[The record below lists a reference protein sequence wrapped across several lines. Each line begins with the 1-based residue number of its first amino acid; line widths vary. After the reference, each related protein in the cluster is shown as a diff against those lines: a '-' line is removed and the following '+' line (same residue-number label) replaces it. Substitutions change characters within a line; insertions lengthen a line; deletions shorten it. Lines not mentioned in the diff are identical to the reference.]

1 MKKRNIRKTAAA
13 LTALALCAGV
23 LTGCGGAASSTASS
37 VAASSA
43 ASSEAS
49 GADADAL
56 AAQNVADLID
66 AIYVQQRTDDTDAQ
80 CEAAKAAWDA
90 LTDAQKELVEGE
102 NGKGR
107 WLNVPKDKLTPKQK
121 KFCDE
126 YLKLGN
132 ATQAAKNAG
141 YSEKTAYRTGADNLK
156 VPHILDYINARQEQI
171 ASKDIADIEEIMKY
185 LTDVMRGKIKDQ
197 FDLDASLSERTKAAQ
212 ELLKRNVDDRK
223 MNLELAKLEAQF
235 KDNGSDEDAKDN
247 FMDALNSTAS
257 EVWTDDE

>member
-1 MKKRNIRKTAAA
+1 M
-13 LTALALCAGV
+13 
-23 LTGCGGAASSTASS
+23 
-37 VAASSA
+37 
-43 ASSEAS
+43 
-49 GADADAL
+49 
-56 AAQNVADLID
+56 
-66 AIYVQQRTDDTDAQ
+66 
-80 CEAAKAAWDA
+80 
-90 LTDAQKELVEGE
+90 
-102 NGKGR
+102 
-107 WLNVPKDKLTPKQK
+107 PKDKLTPKQK

-257 EVWTDDE
+257 EVWADDE

>member
-1 MKKRNIRKTAAA
+1 M
-13 LTALALCAGV
+13 
-23 LTGCGGAASSTASS
+23 
-37 VAASSA
+37 
-43 ASSEAS
+43 
-49 GADADAL
+49 
-56 AAQNVADLID
+56 
-66 AIYVQQRTDDTDAQ
+66 
-80 CEAAKAAWDA
+80 
-90 LTDAQKELVEGE
+90 
-102 NGKGR
+102 
-107 WLNVPKDKLTPKQK
+107 PKDKLTPKQK

-223 MNLELAKLEAQF
+223 MNFELAKLEAQF

>member
-1 MKKRNIRKTAAA
+1 M
-13 LTALALCAGV
+13 
-23 LTGCGGAASSTASS
+23 
-37 VAASSA
+37 
-43 ASSEAS
+43 
-49 GADADAL
+49 
-56 AAQNVADLID
+56 
-66 AIYVQQRTDDTDAQ
+66 
-80 CEAAKAAWDA
+80 
-90 LTDAQKELVEGE
+90 
-102 NGKGR
+102 GK
-107 WLNVPKDKLTPKQK
+107 KDKLTPKQK

-171 ASKDIADIEEIMKY
+171 ASKDIPDIEEIMKY

>member
-1 MKKRNIRKTAAA
+1 M
-13 LTALALCAGV
+13 
-23 LTGCGGAASSTASS
+23 
-37 VAASSA
+37 
-43 ASSEAS
+43 
-49 GADADAL
+49 
-56 AAQNVADLID
+56 
-66 AIYVQQRTDDTDAQ
+66 
-80 CEAAKAAWDA
+80 
-90 LTDAQKELVEGE
+90 
-102 NGKGR
+102 
-107 WLNVPKDKLTPKQK
+107 PKDKLTPKQK

-185 LTDVMRGKIKDQ
+185 LTDVIRGKIKDQ

>member
-1 MKKRNIRKTAAA
+1 M
-13 LTALALCAGV
+13 
-23 LTGCGGAASSTASS
+23 
-37 VAASSA
+37 
-43 ASSEAS
+43 
-49 GADADAL
+49 
-56 AAQNVADLID
+56 
-66 AIYVQQRTDDTDAQ
+66 
-80 CEAAKAAWDA
+80 
-90 LTDAQKELVEGE
+90 
-102 NGKGR
+102 
-107 WLNVPKDKLTPKQK
+107 PKDKLTPKQK

-212 ELLKRNVDDRK
+212 ELLKRNVDDSK

>member
-1 MKKRNIRKTAAA
+1 M
-13 LTALALCAGV
+13 
-23 LTGCGGAASSTASS
+23 
-37 VAASSA
+37 
-43 ASSEAS
+43 
-49 GADADAL
+49 
-56 AAQNVADLID
+56 
-66 AIYVQQRTDDTDAQ
+66 
-80 CEAAKAAWDA
+80 
-90 LTDAQKELVEGE
+90 
-102 NGKGR
+102 
-107 WLNVPKDKLTPKQK
+107 PKDKLTPKQK

-156 VPHILDYINARQEQI
+156 VPHVLDYINARQEQI

>member
-1 MKKRNIRKTAAA
+1 M
-13 LTALALCAGV
+13 
-23 LTGCGGAASSTASS
+23 
-37 VAASSA
+37 
-43 ASSEAS
+43 
-49 GADADAL
+49 
-56 AAQNVADLID
+56 
-66 AIYVQQRTDDTDAQ
+66 
-80 CEAAKAAWDA
+80 
-90 LTDAQKELVEGE
+90 
-102 NGKGR
+102 
-107 WLNVPKDKLTPKQK
+107 PKDKLTPKQK

-141 YSEKTAYRTGADNLK
+141 YSEKTAYRTGADKLK

>member
-1 MKKRNIRKTAAA
+1 M
-13 LTALALCAGV
+13 
-23 LTGCGGAASSTASS
+23 
-37 VAASSA
+37 
-43 ASSEAS
+43 
-49 GADADAL
+49 
-56 AAQNVADLID
+56 
-66 AIYVQQRTDDTDAQ
+66 
-80 CEAAKAAWDA
+80 
-90 LTDAQKELVEGE
+90 
-102 NGKGR
+102 
-107 WLNVPKDKLTPKQK
+107 PKDKLTPKQK
-121 KFCDE
+121 KFCNE

>member
-1 MKKRNIRKTAAA
+1 M
-13 LTALALCAGV
+13 
-23 LTGCGGAASSTASS
+23 
-37 VAASSA
+37 
-43 ASSEAS
+43 
-49 GADADAL
+49 
-56 AAQNVADLID
+56 
-66 AIYVQQRTDDTDAQ
+66 
-80 CEAAKAAWDA
+80 
-90 LTDAQKELVEGE
+90 
-102 NGKGR
+102 
-107 WLNVPKDKLTPKQK
+107 PKDKLTPKQK
-121 KFCDE
+121 KSCDE

>member
-1 MKKRNIRKTAAA
+1 M
-13 LTALALCAGV
+13 
-23 LTGCGGAASSTASS
+23 
-37 VAASSA
+37 
-43 ASSEAS
+43 
-49 GADADAL
+49 
-56 AAQNVADLID
+56 
-66 AIYVQQRTDDTDAQ
+66 
-80 CEAAKAAWDA
+80 
-90 LTDAQKELVEGE
+90 
-102 NGKGR
+102 
-107 WLNVPKDKLTPKQK
+107 PKDKLTPKQK

-235 KDNGSDEDAKDN
+235 KDNGSDEDTKDN

>member
-1 MKKRNIRKTAAA
+1 M
-13 LTALALCAGV
+13 
-23 LTGCGGAASSTASS
+23 
-37 VAASSA
+37 
-43 ASSEAS
+43 
-49 GADADAL
+49 
-56 AAQNVADLID
+56 
-66 AIYVQQRTDDTDAQ
+66 
-80 CEAAKAAWDA
+80 
-90 LTDAQKELVEGE
+90 
-102 NGKGR
+102 
-107 WLNVPKDKLTPKQK
+107 PKDKLTPKQK

>member
-1 MKKRNIRKTAAA
+1 M
-13 LTALALCAGV
+13 
-23 LTGCGGAASSTASS
+23 
-37 VAASSA
+37 
-43 ASSEAS
+43 
-49 GADADAL
+49 
-56 AAQNVADLID
+56 
-66 AIYVQQRTDDTDAQ
+66 
-80 CEAAKAAWDA
+80 
-90 LTDAQKELVEGE
+90 
-102 NGKGR
+102 GK
-107 WLNVPKDKLTPKQK
+107 KDKLTPKQK

-185 LTDVMRGKIKDQ
+185 LTYVMRGKIKDQ

>member
-1 MKKRNIRKTAAA
+1 M
-13 LTALALCAGV
+13 
-23 LTGCGGAASSTASS
+23 
-37 VAASSA
+37 
-43 ASSEAS
+43 
-49 GADADAL
+49 
-56 AAQNVADLID
+56 
-66 AIYVQQRTDDTDAQ
+66 
-80 CEAAKAAWDA
+80 
-90 LTDAQKELVEGE
+90 
-102 NGKGR
+102 
-107 WLNVPKDKLTPKQK
+107 PKDKLTPKQK

-132 ATQAAKNAG
+132 ATQEAKNAG

>member
-1 MKKRNIRKTAAA
+1 M
-13 LTALALCAGV
+13 
-23 LTGCGGAASSTASS
+23 
-37 VAASSA
+37 
-43 ASSEAS
+43 
-49 GADADAL
+49 
-56 AAQNVADLID
+56 
-66 AIYVQQRTDDTDAQ
+66 
-80 CEAAKAAWDA
+80 
-90 LTDAQKELVEGE
+90 
-102 NGKGR
+102 
-107 WLNVPKDKLTPKQK
+107 PKDKLTPKQK

-235 KDNGSDEDAKDN
+235 KDNGSDEDVKDN

>member
-1 MKKRNIRKTAAA
+1 M
-13 LTALALCAGV
+13 
-23 LTGCGGAASSTASS
+23 
-37 VAASSA
+37 
-43 ASSEAS
+43 
-49 GADADAL
+49 
-56 AAQNVADLID
+56 
-66 AIYVQQRTDDTDAQ
+66 
-80 CEAAKAAWDA
+80 
-90 LTDAQKELVEGE
+90 
-102 NGKGR
+102 
-107 WLNVPKDKLTPKQK
+107 PKDKLTPKQK

-235 KDNGSDEDAKDN
+235 KDNGSDENAKDN

>member
-1 MKKRNIRKTAAA
+1 M
-13 LTALALCAGV
+13 
-23 LTGCGGAASSTASS
+23 
-37 VAASSA
+37 
-43 ASSEAS
+43 
-49 GADADAL
+49 
-56 AAQNVADLID
+56 
-66 AIYVQQRTDDTDAQ
+66 
-80 CEAAKAAWDA
+80 
-90 LTDAQKELVEGE
+90 
-102 NGKGR
+102 
-107 WLNVPKDKLTPKQK
+107 PKDKLTPKQK

-185 LTDVMRGKIKDQ
+185 LTDVMRGKSKDQ

>member
-1 MKKRNIRKTAAA
+1 M
-13 LTALALCAGV
+13 
-23 LTGCGGAASSTASS
+23 
-37 VAASSA
+37 
-43 ASSEAS
+43 
-49 GADADAL
+49 
-56 AAQNVADLID
+56 
-66 AIYVQQRTDDTDAQ
+66 
-80 CEAAKAAWDA
+80 
-90 LTDAQKELVEGE
+90 
-102 NGKGR
+102 
-107 WLNVPKDKLTPKQK
+107 PKDKLTPKQK

-185 LTDVMRGKIKDQ
+185 LTDVMRGEIKDQ

-257 EVWTDDE
+257 EVWADDE

>member
-1 MKKRNIRKTAAA
+1 M
-13 LTALALCAGV
+13 
-23 LTGCGGAASSTASS
+23 
-37 VAASSA
+37 
-43 ASSEAS
+43 
-49 GADADAL
+49 
-56 AAQNVADLID
+56 
-66 AIYVQQRTDDTDAQ
+66 
-80 CEAAKAAWDA
+80 
-90 LTDAQKELVEGE
+90 
-102 NGKGR
+102 
-107 WLNVPKDKLTPKQK
+107 PKDKLTPKQK

-132 ATQAAKNAG
+132 AIQAAKNAG

>member
-1 MKKRNIRKTAAA
+1 M
-13 LTALALCAGV
+13 
-23 LTGCGGAASSTASS
+23 
-37 VAASSA
+37 
-43 ASSEAS
+43 
-49 GADADAL
+49 
-56 AAQNVADLID
+56 
-66 AIYVQQRTDDTDAQ
+66 
-80 CEAAKAAWDA
+80 
-90 LTDAQKELVEGE
+90 
-102 NGKGR
+102 
-107 WLNVPKDKLTPKQK
+107 PKDKLTPKQK

-247 FMDALNSTAS
+247 FMDTLNSTAS

>member
-1 MKKRNIRKTAAA
+1 M
-13 LTALALCAGV
+13 
-23 LTGCGGAASSTASS
+23 
-37 VAASSA
+37 
-43 ASSEAS
+43 
-49 GADADAL
+49 
-56 AAQNVADLID
+56 
-66 AIYVQQRTDDTDAQ
+66 
-80 CEAAKAAWDA
+80 
-90 LTDAQKELVEGE
+90 
-102 NGKGR
+102 
-107 WLNVPKDKLTPKQK
+107 PKDKLTPKQK

-171 ASKDIADIEEIMKY
+171 ASNDIMRQVGNYYVLMVKGDIEEIMKY

>member
-1 MKKRNIRKTAAA
+1 M
-13 LTALALCAGV
+13 
-23 LTGCGGAASSTASS
+23 
-37 VAASSA
+37 
-43 ASSEAS
+43 
-49 GADADAL
+49 
-56 AAQNVADLID
+56 
-66 AIYVQQRTDDTDAQ
+66 
-80 CEAAKAAWDA
+80 
-90 LTDAQKELVEGE
+90 
-102 NGKGR
+102 
-107 WLNVPKDKLTPKQK
+107 PKDKLTPKQK

-141 YSEKTAYRTGADNLK
+141 YSEKTAYRSGADNLK

>member
-1 MKKRNIRKTAAA
+1 M
-13 LTALALCAGV
+13 
-23 LTGCGGAASSTASS
+23 
-37 VAASSA
+37 
-43 ASSEAS
+43 
-49 GADADAL
+49 
-56 AAQNVADLID
+56 
-66 AIYVQQRTDDTDAQ
+66 
-80 CEAAKAAWDA
+80 
-90 LTDAQKELVEGE
+90 
-102 NGKGR
+102 
-107 WLNVPKDKLTPKQK
+107 PKDKLTPKQK

-171 ASKDIADIEEIMKY
+171 ASKVIADIEEIMKY

>member
-1 MKKRNIRKTAAA
+1 M
-13 LTALALCAGV
+13 
-23 LTGCGGAASSTASS
+23 
-37 VAASSA
+37 
-43 ASSEAS
+43 
-49 GADADAL
+49 
-56 AAQNVADLID
+56 
-66 AIYVQQRTDDTDAQ
+66 
-80 CEAAKAAWDA
+80 
-90 LTDAQKELVEGE
+90 
-102 NGKGR
+102 
-107 WLNVPKDKLTPKQK
+107 PKDKLTPKQK

-223 MNLELAKLEAQF
+223 MNLDLAKLEAQF

>member
-1 MKKRNIRKTAAA
+1 M
-13 LTALALCAGV
+13 
-23 LTGCGGAASSTASS
+23 
-37 VAASSA
+37 
-43 ASSEAS
+43 
-49 GADADAL
+49 
-56 AAQNVADLID
+56 
-66 AIYVQQRTDDTDAQ
+66 
-80 CEAAKAAWDA
+80 
-90 LTDAQKELVEGE
+90 
-102 NGKGR
+102 
-107 WLNVPKDKLTPKQK
+107 PKDKLTPKQK
-121 KFCDE
+121 RFCDE

-132 ATQAAKNAG
+132 ATRAAKNAG

>member
-1 MKKRNIRKTAAA
+1 M
-13 LTALALCAGV
+13 
-23 LTGCGGAASSTASS
+23 
-37 VAASSA
+37 
-43 ASSEAS
+43 
-49 GADADAL
+49 
-56 AAQNVADLID
+56 
-66 AIYVQQRTDDTDAQ
+66 
-80 CEAAKAAWDA
+80 
-90 LTDAQKELVEGE
+90 
-102 NGKGR
+102 
-107 WLNVPKDKLTPKQK
+107 PKDKLTPKQK

-141 YSEKTAYRTGADNLK
+141 YSEKTAYRNGADNLK

>member
-1 MKKRNIRKTAAA
+1 M
-13 LTALALCAGV
+13 
-23 LTGCGGAASSTASS
+23 
-37 VAASSA
+37 
-43 ASSEAS
+43 
-49 GADADAL
+49 
-56 AAQNVADLID
+56 
-66 AIYVQQRTDDTDAQ
+66 
-80 CEAAKAAWDA
+80 
-90 LTDAQKELVEGE
+90 
-102 NGKGR
+102 
-107 WLNVPKDKLTPKQK
+107 PKDKLTPKQK

-141 YSEKTAYRTGADNLK
+141 YSEKTAYRTGADHLK

>member
-1 MKKRNIRKTAAA
+1 M
-13 LTALALCAGV
+13 
-23 LTGCGGAASSTASS
+23 
-37 VAASSA
+37 
-43 ASSEAS
+43 
-49 GADADAL
+49 
-56 AAQNVADLID
+56 
-66 AIYVQQRTDDTDAQ
+66 
-80 CEAAKAAWDA
+80 
-90 LTDAQKELVEGE
+90 
-102 NGKGR
+102 
-107 WLNVPKDKLTPKQK
+107 PKDKLTPKQK

-235 KDNGSDEDAKDN
+235 KDNGTDEDAKDN

>member
-1 MKKRNIRKTAAA
+1 M
-13 LTALALCAGV
+13 
-23 LTGCGGAASSTASS
+23 
-37 VAASSA
+37 
-43 ASSEAS
+43 
-49 GADADAL
+49 
-56 AAQNVADLID
+56 
-66 AIYVQQRTDDTDAQ
+66 
-80 CEAAKAAWDA
+80 
-90 LTDAQKELVEGE
+90 
-102 NGKGR
+102 
-107 WLNVPKDKLTPKQK
+107 PKDKLTPKQK

-185 LTDVMRGKIKDQ
+185 LTDVMRGEIKDQ

-247 FMDALNSTAS
+247 FMDALNSAAS

>member
-1 MKKRNIRKTAAA
+1 M
-13 LTALALCAGV
+13 
-23 LTGCGGAASSTASS
+23 
-37 VAASSA
+37 
-43 ASSEAS
+43 
-49 GADADAL
+49 
-56 AAQNVADLID
+56 
-66 AIYVQQRTDDTDAQ
+66 
-80 CEAAKAAWDA
+80 
-90 LTDAQKELVEGE
+90 
-102 NGKGR
+102 
-107 WLNVPKDKLTPKQK
+107 PKDKLTPKQK

-257 EVWTDDE
+257 EVRTDDE

>member
-1 MKKRNIRKTAAA
+1 M
-13 LTALALCAGV
+13 
-23 LTGCGGAASSTASS
+23 
-37 VAASSA
+37 
-43 ASSEAS
+43 
-49 GADADAL
+49 
-56 AAQNVADLID
+56 
-66 AIYVQQRTDDTDAQ
+66 
-80 CEAAKAAWDA
+80 
-90 LTDAQKELVEGE
+90 
-102 NGKGR
+102 
-107 WLNVPKDKLTPKQK
+107 PKDKLTPKQK

-141 YSEKTAYRTGADNLK
+141 YSEKTAYRTGADN
-156 VPHILDYINARQEQI
+156 PQSSSYFDYINARQEQI

>member
-1 MKKRNIRKTAAA
+1 M
-13 LTALALCAGV
+13 
-23 LTGCGGAASSTASS
+23 
-37 VAASSA
+37 
-43 ASSEAS
+43 
-49 GADADAL
+49 
-56 AAQNVADLID
+56 
-66 AIYVQQRTDDTDAQ
+66 
-80 CEAAKAAWDA
+80 
-90 LTDAQKELVEGE
+90 
-102 NGKGR
+102 
-107 WLNVPKDKLTPKQK
+107 PKDKLTPKQK

-247 FMDALNSTAS
+247 FMDALNSAAS

>member
-1 MKKRNIRKTAAA
+1 M
-13 LTALALCAGV
+13 
-23 LTGCGGAASSTASS
+23 
-37 VAASSA
+37 
-43 ASSEAS
+43 
-49 GADADAL
+49 
-56 AAQNVADLID
+56 
-66 AIYVQQRTDDTDAQ
+66 
-80 CEAAKAAWDA
+80 
-90 LTDAQKELVEGE
+90 
-102 NGKGR
+102 
-107 WLNVPKDKLTPKQK
+107 PKDKLTPKQK

-171 ASKDIADIEEIMKY
+171 ASKDIADIDEIMKY

>member
-1 MKKRNIRKTAAA
+1 M
-13 LTALALCAGV
+13 
-23 LTGCGGAASSTASS
+23 
-37 VAASSA
+37 
-43 ASSEAS
+43 
-49 GADADAL
+49 
-56 AAQNVADLID
+56 
-66 AIYVQQRTDDTDAQ
+66 
-80 CEAAKAAWDA
+80 
-90 LTDAQKELVEGE
+90 
-102 NGKGR
+102 
-107 WLNVPKDKLTPKQK
+107 PKDKLTPKQK

-126 YLKLGN
+126 YMKLGN

-171 ASKDIADIEEIMKY
+171 AGKDIADIEEIMKY